1 MVGLDKIGT
10 VTLQSKQ
17 IGKGKYD
24 YLIGA
29 YLPNEDQL
37 VMGAKVSASPRITW

>member
-1 MVGLDKIGT
+1 MADLDKIGT

-24 YLIGA
+24 YLIGV

-37 VMGAKVSASPRITW
+37 VMGAKVSFSPHLTW